1 MQQETGADVNNPGAG
16 KDVTSDDSSITVAN
30 GYGAALTAMKLDV
43 NVDDATIKINDGTTV
58 PADKGKLYVN
68 SVSPK
73 IIGATI
79 AGAGLVRDDDGILSV
94 NITAGGATGT
104 GADVNNPG
112 AGKDVTS
119 DDSSITVANGY
130 GAALTAMKLDVNVD
144 DATIKIN
151 DGTTVPADKGKLYVN
166 SVSPKIIGATIA
178 GAGLVRDDDGIL
190 SVNITAGGATGTGAD
205 VNNPGAGKDV
215 TSDDS
220 SITVANGYGAALTA
234 MKLDV
239 NVDDATI
246 KINDG
251 TTVPADKGKL
261 YVNSVSPKIIG
272 ATIAGPGITRD
283 PSTGILSVDITG
295 TGTGALAG
303 IGKDVSSTDGSIT
316 GGVANAVLAAMDLE
330 VKVDNETIK
339 NK

>member
-1 MQQETGADVNNPGAG
+1 MSPKIIGATIAGAGLVRDDDGILSVNITAGGATGTGADVNNPGAG

-30 GYGAALTAMKLDV
+30 GYGAALTAMKLDVNVDDATIKIDDTAGKEGELYVNLKSGGGLVKDSTGALSVSIGGGTAGGTAGGTGDEDSPGAGQDVTSSDKSIDVTKGFGAAFTAMELDV

-190 SVNITAGGATGTGAD
+190 SVNITAGGTTATGVD
-205 VNNPGAGKDV
+205 VQRLIQEQDKDV
-215 TSDDS
+215 TS
-220 SITVANGYGAALTA
+220 G
-234 MKLDV
+234 
-239 NVDDATI
+239 
-246 KINDG
+246 
-251 TTVPADKGKL
+251 
-261 YVNSVSPKIIG
+261 
-272 ATIAGPGITRD
+272 
-283 PSTGILSVDITG
+283 
-295 TGTGALAG
+295 
-303 IGKDVSSTDGSIT
+303 
-316 GGVANAVLAAMDLE
+316 
-330 VKVDNETIK
+330 
-339 NK
+339 